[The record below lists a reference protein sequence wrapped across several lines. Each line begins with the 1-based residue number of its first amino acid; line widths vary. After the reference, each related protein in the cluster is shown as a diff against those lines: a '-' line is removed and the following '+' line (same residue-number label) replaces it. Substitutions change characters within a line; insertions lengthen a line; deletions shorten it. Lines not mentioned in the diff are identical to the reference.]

1 MRSRFVMIAWCLTTI
16 AGSAS
21 AQGSV
26 ADLKN
31 TVAALYDQQA
41 ARWNEGD
48 LVGFTGAFEKTLDII
63 FVGRSNVKGYDAVLA
78 NFRHYF
84 PNREA
89 MGHLTYSTVEVQ
101 PLDAKFMTSTAHFH
115 LQRTAQGGGD
125 LDGYFMVVLAKT
137 SDGWKIVR
145 DDSTTLPQSSSK

>member
-1 MRSRFVMIAWCLTTI
+1 MRSRFAMIAWCLLTA

-21 AQGSV
+21 AQSSA
-26 ADLKN
+26 ADLEN
-31 TVAALYDQQA
+31 TVIALYDQQA

-48 LVGFTGAFEKTLDII
+48 LVGFTGAFEKTPDIV

-89 MGHLTYSTVEVQ
+89 MGHLTYSAVEVQ
-101 PLDAKFMTSTAHFH
+101 PLDAQFMTSTARFH
-115 LQRTAQGGGD
+115 VQRTAEGGGD

-137 SDGWKIVR
+137 SEGWKIVR